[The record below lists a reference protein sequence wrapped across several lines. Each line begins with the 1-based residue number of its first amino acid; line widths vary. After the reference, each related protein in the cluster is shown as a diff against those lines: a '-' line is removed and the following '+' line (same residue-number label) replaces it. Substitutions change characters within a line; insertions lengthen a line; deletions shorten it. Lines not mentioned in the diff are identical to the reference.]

1 MDRRHVIGLAAL
13 VTVGVG
19 LVAFTALWSP
29 QTTSPESAQA
39 YPTGAGPDHINFS
52 ALAANDANVS
62 HTPREHWDSYAIVFT
77 APPDRPLI
85 EGDYYIN
92 SATGEILADRWHNA
106 TVYRNGTTYAAVQP
120 AAGIPNERQREEL
133 ESDDSYV
140 YHNATDAYYRYDPH
154 YGQIAPTNIGRHPA
168 LLMGTRGRPPTG
180 RPTTASPSSR
190 IASRASER
198 PPPTTPHRFATA
210 RSRSESRTESS
221 TRSTSRSTET
231 DARTGT
237 RTTFVPLRSRTTV
250 GSTQPERSHP
260 RTRPRVPHVNARTAP
275 RDFAE
280 FRPMTTSHGVTIR
293 LNR

>member
-1 MDRRHVIGLAAL
+1 MDRRHVIGLAAAL

-39 YPTGAGPDHINFS
+39 YPTGAGPDYINFS
-52 ALAANDANVS
+52 ALAANDANIS
-62 HTPREHWDSYAIVFT
+62 HTPGEHWGSYAIVFT

-168 LLMGTRGRPPTG
+168 LLDGYTWTATNRTTHHGVPVITYRVTGKRATAADDAPPLRNGTLSLGVKGGIVYAFDITFDRDGRADRYTYDV
-180 RPTTASPSSR
+180 RPAPFPDHGWVDTAR
-190 IASRASER
+190 AVASEN
-198 PPPTTPHRFATA
+198 A
-210 RSRSESRTESS
+210 TESS
-221 TRSTSRSTET
+221 
-231 DARTGT
+231 AG
-237 RTTFVPLRSRTTV
+237 
-250 GSTQPERSHP
+250 Q
-260 RTRPRVPHVNARTAP
+260 RPHSPP
-275 RDFAE
+275 
-280 FRPMTTSHGVTIR
+280 
-293 LNR
+293 